1 MTYVEDVISTDRI
14 IALERI
20 IKPIYERSPITVNRV
35 RTADA
40 FIDLMFSF
48 LDNDRDVDA
57 LLQQIDGKL
66 DIDCYEIIHIAMKI
80 HETA

>member
-20 IKPIYERSPITVNRV
+20 IKPIYERSPITINRV

-48 LDNDRDVDA
+48 LDNDRDVEA

-66 DIDCYEIIHIAMKI
+66 EIDCYGIIHIAMKI